1 MNKNLIFC
9 VAAMLGLMAWQ
20 GANAQSKSRKAA
32 RKAMVAKTYTVQAAG
47 PSVAWVED
55 ETKFEDRK
63 EKAHATFMPY
73 SSTSEMMKDE
83 YFRFPWLT
91 PDHADWLSLNGQ
103 WKFHYTADWKSQGV
117 PEEQNFYGDKADV
130 SGWDNIAVPLNW
142 EMAGYDVPVYNN
154 VGYPFKNEPP
164 RITAFDDNFD
174 KNPVGSYRRTFTL
187 PKGWESGKRVFLHF
201 DGACSAIMVWV
212 NGRYTG
218 YSQGANTDAEFDV
231 TSLVRGGE
239 NNVSVRVYR
248 WSDGSYLEGQ
258 DMWHLAGIHRDVYL
272 VATPKAFIGD
282 HYITS
287 HLNDGYTSG
296 SMNVELTLN
305 NAQHQNGK
313 KTVEV
318 ELLDQNGVRVA
329 SQSAALAFTAADV
342 EKKVDVKFDNLSN
355 LKPWSAE
362 HPNLYTVIVRQKTD
376 NGQEEMVFSTL
387 YGFRSVE
394 QRGNLIYINGKREY
408 FKGVNTQDIHPL
420 LGHAIDVPT
429 MLKDVT
435 LMKLANVNTVRT
447 SHYPR
452 QPKMYAMFDY
462 YGLYCMNEADVECH
476 NNHSLS
482 DNPTWQAAYVDRT
495 RRMVLRD
502 RNHPSVVFW
511 SLGNESGGG
520 QNFQATYD

>member
-9 VAAMLGLMAWQ
+9 VAAMVGLMAWQ

-32 RKAMVAKTYTVQAAG
+32 RKATVVKAYTVQAAG
-47 PSVAWVED
+47 PSAAWVED

-187 PKGWESGKRVFLHF
+187 PKGWENGKRVFLHF

-212 NGRYTG
+212 NGRYAG

-231 TSLVRGGE
+231 TALVRGGE

-287 HLNDGYTSG
+287 RLNDGYTSG

-305 NAQHQNGK
+305 NAQHQKGK

-329 SQSAALAFTAADV
+329 SQSADLAFAAADA
-342 EKKVDVKFDNLSN
+342 EKKLDVKFDNLSN
-355 LKPWSAE
+355 LKPWSPE

-394 QRGNLIYINGKREY
+394 QRGNLIYVNGKREY

-435 LMKLANVNTVRT
+435 LMKL
-447 SHYPR
+447 S
-452 QPKMYAMFDY
+452 
-462 YGLYCMNEADVECH
+462 
-476 NNHSLS
+476 
-482 DNPTWQAAYVDRT
+482 
-495 RRMVLRD
+495 
-502 RNHPSVVFW
+502 VFW
-511 SLGNESGGG
+511 R
-520 QNFQATYD
+520 TMTV